1 MAGLPLHVWL
11 LLVGDGPERR
21 DLEVQAQRLGLA
33 GRVVFAG
40 EQDHAHVIDTL
51 FASDL
56 FVFPSQTET
65 LGLAVL
71 EAMAAGRAVVAVQG
85 GAIPEIVR
93 DGETGRVVP
102 ADPAALRQAIAVLAG
117 DAELRRTMGARAA
130 AVSAAYSQARVVD
143 RLLENYT
150 EMVGRDA
157 PTRTTA

>member
-1 MAGLPLHVWL
+1 VWL

-21 DLEVQAQRLGLA
+21 DLEVQAQRLGLT

-40 EQDHAHVIDTL
+40 EQDHVRVVDTL

-85 GAIPEIVR
+85 GSIPEIVR

-102 ADPAALRQAIAVLAG
+102 ADPTALRQAIADLAG

-130 AVSAAYSQARVVD
+130 VVSAAYSQARVVD
-143 RLLENYT
+143 QLLENYKA
-150 EMVGRDA
+150 MLGRDA
-157 PTRTTA
+157 PTQTTA